1 MERLH
6 AQVRRR
12 AANRC
17 EYCKMPQKCDL
28 LPFHLDHVIARQHG
42 GSNAPNNLAWACL
55 ACNNHKGPNIA
66 GLDRET
72 GEIVRLF
79 HPRNDLWS
87 DHFVWRGSELFGLT
101 AIGRVTIHVLA
112 INLRYRREV
121 REALMVEGEF
131 PPP

>member
-1 MERLH
+1 
-6 AQVRRR
+6 
-12 AANRC
+12 
-17 EYCKMPQKCDL
+17 MPQKCDL